1 MEFKRNDK
9 VVSPMGIEM
18 TVQKDT
24 TTDSSV
30 VEVLVLWSDMTG
42 RPTWVR
48 SLAIKEV
55 LQLVEEAK

>member
-18 TVQKDT
+18 TVQQDT

-30 VEVLVLWSDMTG
+30 VDVLVLWSDMAG

>member
-1 MEFKRNDK
+1 MEFKRGDK

-18 TVQKDT
+18 TVQQDT
-24 TTDSSV
+24 TTDKSV
-30 VEVLVLWSDMTG
+30 VDVLVLWSDMSG